1 MTSFNKESSPLSGME
16 DKQKPE
22 NRLSFR
28 QRIVPLPLPRYQ
40 HSLLLL
46 RFSGVHLNVNIPLP
60 LSRFLLFPFSVSLS
74 FYAKQFPVF
83 LYFILLYITFLL
95 FQIFFFIKFFSRL
108 PASKVF
114 LKRAGENLKFQRL
127 VRRLKLYEKGIMKN
141 TRGCE
146 ARSS

>member
-60 LSRFLLFPFSVSLS
+60 LSRSLFPLFSLS
-74 FYAKQFPVF
+74 LFYAKQFPYFVF
-83 LYFILLYITFLL
+83 HLKYTICHVLL
-95 FQIFFFIKFFSRL
+95 FQVFFPPLRPGWGNLLGVPARKIKIW
-108 PASKVF
+108 
-114 LKRAGENLKFQRL
+114 
-127 VRRLKLYEKGIMKN
+127 YEKGIMKIAG
-141 TRGCE
+141 GCE
-146 ARSS
+146 TRSS